1 MRIEN
6 KKNKANY
13 VNFKD
18 EGNPR
23 KILIAAGR
31 TVDIPRLKYMS
42 QIINLGDFN
51 RGFFEVASEIEVVTQ
66 EVKALAT
73 KKTKRKKKSE
83 DSFSKIEKEVKDY
96 TDNKE

>member
-23 KILIAAGR
+23 KILISAGK
-31 TVDIPRLKYMS
+31 TVDIPRLKDMS
-42 QIINLGDFN
+42 QIMNLGDFS
-51 RGFFEVASEIEVVTQ
+51 RGFFEVASEVEVVTQ
-66 EVKALAT
+66 EVKAPAK
-73 KKTKRKKKSE
+73 KKTKRKKKSV

-96 TDNKE
+96 TNN